1 MVTILADGAAVGT
14 YTRNPDVFRDRRCSA
29 SASAWI
35 RQFQCEDMR
44 PLIICRGPVRK
55 EAMDVFEQMGIRDC
69 GILLSDKD
77 TVVHTNAV
85 APELR
90 GMRNR
95 DRVHRVADYTGADQA
110 EREARIAEIVAIA
123 VDYGYDAIFAG
134 YGFMAEDA
142 ALVEAIEAAGLSFI
156 GPGSAPVRSAG
167 RKDVA
172 KRTALEQ
179 SIAVTPGVDNV
190 TALALIAR
198 CCDAAGLAEL
208 ADQHG
213 LPAPPDGALELAAD
227 ALLDEAVARGI
238 DLLEPDEILDAVRAQ
253 VRELLARYPDRRL
266 RLKAVGGGGG
276 KGQRVLEAASQYAG
290 TDLEARIGAAA
301 DDAAARAREI
311 WSEVKALEPG
321 ANKNVLLELN
331 IDTNRHQE
339 VQVLGNGSWCI
350 TLGLRDCSAQMH
362 EQKLVEV
369 SVTEESLRTEIARR
383 RERGDLAGAEAL
395 DTDLGT
401 LLAMEAEAAR
411 FGKAV
416 GLDSVSTFE
425 CIVDGADHYFME
437 MNTRIQVEHRVTE
450 LCYALEFANPD
461 DPDDVLR
468 VESLIEAMTLIAR
481 HGDRLP
487 EPARVPRY
495 GDSVEIR
502 LNATD
507 AAMNPAA
514 GGLIESWSNAI
525 PGEIRDDQGISVHNP
540 DTDLFMPYYL
550 AGAYDS
556 NIALLLTTG
565 AGREETF
572 AAILDVLRRTRI
584 KGRAL
589 KTNLDF
595 HYGLCHWLAAQD
607 VFARIETRF
616 VQGYL
621 GAVARLHEAARE
633 IDVEAA
639 FEHVKQRSVADLG
652 DAAVRAGY
660 ARAMDL
666 KASLLVRP
674 LQRLLERPH
683 LLAGWVAKSA
693 GYCEAGTEGV
703 RWLVNPVS
711 VLAELYRYLD
721 MDQSTGPAAEA
732 IWDHDREVLDGAQ
745 ALYARLRA
753 GLSPG
758 SFDELGALMRAPDP
772 PPGTPAA
779 LAGDWDTLRARHL
792 GYQHGLQ
799 LLALPSQVAHEAGF
813 DRLRVRPDLTVDVPE
828 EFYASDAL
836 ADARKVLAPPPTAS
850 ADEIVAELGGMFYP
864 REAPGMPRFLEPGSH
879 FEPGDTLYVIEVMKM
894 FTKATAGFA
903 GTVDECV
910 MGDSEG
916 VVVSQGELL
925 FRVTP
930 DERPQV
936 EDAGEVRRRRLAR
949 TRELADRCLWR

>member
-1 MVTILADGAAVGT
+1 MVTVLGDGAATGT

-29 SASAWI
+29 SASAWV

-55 EAMDVFEQMGIRDC
+55 EAMDVFEQMGIRDY

-90 GMRNR
+90 GIRNR
-95 DRVHRVADYTGADQA
+95 DRVHRVSDYTGADQA
-110 EREARIAEIVAIA
+110 ERDLRIAEIVAIA
-123 VDYGYDAIFAG
+123 VDGGYDSVFAG

-142 ALVEAIEAAGLSFI
+142 PLVEAIEAAGLSFI
-156 GPGSAPVRSAG
+156 GPGSATVRAAG
-167 RKDVA
+167 RKDIA
-172 KRTALEQ
+172 KRTALAE
-179 SIAVTPGVDNV
+179 SIDVTPGVDNV
-190 TALALIAR
+190 TALALVAR
-198 CCDAAGLAEL
+198 CGDAAGLAAVAEE
-208 ADQHG
+208 HG
-213 LPAPPDGALELAAD
+213 LTPPPDGDLALAAD
-227 ALLDEAVARGI
+227 ALLDEAVTRGI
-238 DLLEPDEILDAVRAQ
+238 DVLSNDEILDAVRAQ
-253 VRELLARYPDRRL
+253 ARGLLVRYPDRRL

-276 KGQRVLEAASQYAG
+276 KGQRVLDAASQYEGAG
-290 TDLEARIGAAA
+290 PEARAEAAAA
-301 DDAAARAREI
+301 DAAERAREI
-311 WSEVKALEPG
+311 WSEVKAMEPG

-339 VQVLGNGSWCI
+339 VQVLGNGDWCVA
-350 TLGLRDCSAQMH
+350 LGLRDCSAQMH

-369 SVTEESLRTEIARR
+369 SVTSESLEREIALR

-395 DTDLGT
+395 ETDLRT

-416 GLDSVSTFE
+416 SLDSVSTFE

-450 LCYALEFANPD
+450 LCYALEFVNPD
-461 DPDDVLR
+461 DGEDVLR
-468 VESLIEAMTLIAR
+468 VESLIEAMTLVAR
-481 HGDRLP
+481 HGGKLP
-487 EPARVPRY
+487 EPRRAVRY

-507 AAMNPAA
+507 AGLNPAA
-514 GGLIESWSNAI
+514 GGRIESWSNAV

-556 NIALLLTTG
+556 NIALLLTAG
-565 AGREETF
+565 EGREETF
-572 AAILDVLRRTRI
+572 AAMLDVLRRTRI
-584 KGRAL
+584 KGRHL
-589 KTNLDF
+589 RTNLDF
-595 HYGLCHWLAAQD
+595 HYGLCHWLASQD
-607 VFARIETRF
+607 VRAKIETRF
-616 VQGYL
+616 VQAYL
-621 GAVARLHEAARE
+621 GAVARLFEHAQE
-633 IDVEAA
+633 VEVEGA
-639 FEHVKQRSVADLG
+639 FEHVKRRSVEGIEDP
-652 DAAVRAGY
+652 AVRAGY

-666 KASLLVRP
+666 KTSLLARP

-683 LLAGWVAKSA
+683 LLAGWAAMSA
-693 GYCEAGTEGV
+693 RHCEGGPDGV
-703 RWLVNPVS
+703 RWLVNPID
-711 VLAELYRYLD
+711 VLLELYRYLD
-721 MDQSTGPAAEA
+721 MDRPTGPAAEA
-732 IWDHDREVLDGAQ
+732 IWDHDRELLDGAQ

-753 GLSPG
+753 GLSPAG
-758 SFDELGALMRAPDP
+758 FDELDGLLRAPQP
-772 PPGTPAA
+772 PPGTPGA
-779 LAGDWDTLRARHL
+779 LVEEWDDLRARHL

-799 LLALPSQVAHEAGF
+799 LLALPRQLAHDTGF
-813 DRLRVRPDLTVDVPE
+813 DRLRVRPDLTVDVPPE
-828 EFYASDAL
+828 LYGSDAL
-836 ADARKVLAPPPTAS
+836 AAARKVLAPPPAAS
-850 ADEIVAELGGMFYP
+850 ADEVVAELGGMFYP
-864 REAPGMPRFLEPGSH
+864 REAPGMPRFLDTGTH

-894 FTKATAGFA
+894 FTKVTASFA

-930 DERPQV
+930 DERPAV
-936 EDAGEVRRRRLAR
+936 VDPAEVRRRRVER
-949 TRELADRCLWR
+949 TAEIAERCL

>member
-1 MVTILADGAAVGT
+1 MVTVLRDGAAVGT

-29 SASAWI
+29 SASAWV

-55 EAMDVFEQMGIRDC
+55 EAMDVFEQMGIRDY

-95 DRVHRVADYTGADQA
+95 DRAHRVADYTGADQA
-110 EREARIAEIVAIA
+110 ERDLRIAEIVGIA
-123 VDYGYDAIFAG
+123 LDHGHDAIFAG

-142 ALVEAIEAAGLSFI
+142 ALVEAIEAAGLTFI
-156 GPGSAPVRSAG
+156 GPGSGTVRAAG

-172 KRTALEQ
+172 KRTALAE

-190 TALALIAR
+190 TALALIAK
-198 CCDAAGLAEL
+198 CGDAAGLAEL
-208 ADQHG
+208 AEARG
-213 LPAPPDGALELAAD
+213 LNLPPDIDLELAAD
-227 ALLDEAVARGI
+227 AVLDDAVARGV
-238 DLLEPDEILDAVRAQ
+238 DVLTNDEILDAVRTQ
-253 VRELLARYPDRRL
+253 VAELLARYPDRRL

-276 KGQRVLEAASQYAG
+276 KGQRVLDAASRYEGAG
-290 TDLEARIGAAA
+290 LDARVAAAAA
-301 DDAAARAREI
+301 DAMERTREI

-339 VQVLGNGSWCI
+339 VQVLGNGTWCI
-350 TLGLRDCSAQMH
+350 ALGLRDCSAQMH

-369 SVTEESLRTEIARR
+369 SVTSESLEHEIAKRR
-383 RERGDLAGAEAL
+383 ARGDLPGAEAL
-395 DTDLGT
+395 DTDLRT
-401 LLAMEAEAAR
+401 LESMEAEAAR

-450 LCYALEFANPD
+450 LCYALEFTNPD
-461 DPDDVLR
+461 DANDVLR
-468 VESLIEAMTLIAR
+468 VESLIEAMTLVAR
-481 HGDRLP
+481 HGAKLP
-487 EPARVPRY
+487 EPRRVPRY

-502 LNATD
+502 VNATD
-507 AAMNPAA
+507 AALNPAA
-514 GGLIESWSNAI
+514 GGLIESWSDAV

-540 DTDLFMPYYL
+540 DTGLFMPYYL

-556 NIALLLTTG
+556 NIALLLTVG
-565 AGREETF
+565 EGREETF

-584 KGRAL
+584 KGRDL

-607 VFARIETRF
+607 VRAKIETRF
-616 VQGYL
+616 VQAYL
-621 GAVARLHEAARE
+621 GAVARLFEVARE
-633 IDVEAA
+633 VDVEAA
-639 FEHVKQRSVADLG
+639 FGHLKGRAAEG
-652 DAAVRAGY
+652 IEDASVRAGY
-660 ARAMDL
+660 GRAMDL
-666 KASLLVRP
+666 KTSLLVRP

-683 LLAGWVAKSA
+683 LLAGWAAVGARF
-693 GYCEAGTEGV
+693 CEAGPDGV
-703 RWLVNPVS
+703 RWLVNPVD
-711 VLAELYRYLD
+711 VLAELYRFVD
-721 MDQSTGPAAEA
+721 MDRTTGPAAEA
-732 IWDHDREVLDGAQ
+732 IWDHDRELLDGAQ

-758 SFDELGALMRAPDP
+758 GFDELDGLLRADDP

-779 LAGDWDTLRARHL
+779 LAGEWDELRARHL

-799 LLALPSQVAHEAGF
+799 LLALPGQIAHEAGF
-813 DRLRVRPDLTVDVPE
+813 DRLRVRPDLTVDVPAE
-828 EFYASDAL
+828 LYSSEAL
-836 ADARKVLAPPPTAS
+836 AAARRVLAPPPAAS

-864 REAPGMPRFLEPGSH
+864 REAPGMPRFLEVGTH

-894 FTKATAGFA
+894 FTKVTASFA

-910 MGDSEG
+910 MADSEG
-916 VVVSQGELL
+916 RVVSQGELL

-930 DERPQV
+930 DERPTV
-936 EDAGEVRRRRLAR
+936 VDPAEVRRRRLAR
-949 TRELADRCLWR
+949 TAELAERCL

>member
-1 MVTILADGAAVGT
+1 MVTVLGDGAAVGT

-29 SASAWI
+29 SASAWV

-55 EAMDVFEQMGIRDC
+55 EAMDVFEQMGIRDY

-90 GMRNR
+90 GIKNR
-95 DRVHRVADYTGADQA
+95 DHVHRVSDYTGADQA
-110 EREARIAEIVAIA
+110 ERDLRIAEIVAIA
-123 VDYGYDAIFAG
+123 LDGGYDSVFAG

-142 ALVEAIEAAGLSFI
+142 ALVEAIEAAGLAFI
-156 GPGSAPVRSAG
+156 GPGSATVRAAG
-167 RKDVA
+167 RKDIA
-172 KRTALEQ
+172 KRTALAE
-179 SIAVTPGVDNV
+179 SIDVTPGVDNV
-190 TALALIAR
+190 TALALLAR
-198 CCDAAGLAEL
+198 CADAAGLARL
-208 ADQHG
+208 AEEQG
-213 LPAPPDGALELAAD
+213 LTPPPAGDLELAAD
-227 ALLDEAVARGI
+227 ALLDEAVTRGV
-238 DLLEPDEILDAVRAQ
+238 DVLSNDEILEAVRAQ
-253 VRELLARYPDRRL
+253 AGKLLARYPDRRL

-276 KGQRVLEAASQYAG
+276 KGQRVLDAASQYEG
-290 TDLEARIGAAA
+290 DDLDARVEAAAA
-301 DDAAARAREI
+301 DAAERTREI

-339 VQVLGNGSWCI
+339 VQVLGNGAWCI
-350 TLGLRDCSAQMH
+350 ALGLRDCSAQMH

-369 SVTEESLRTEIARR
+369 SVTSESLEREIARR

-395 DTDLGT
+395 DTDLRT

-450 LCYALEFANPD
+450 LCYALEFVNPD
-461 DPDDVLR
+461 DGEDVLR
-468 VESLIEAMTLIAR
+468 VESLIEAMTLVAR
-481 HGDRLP
+481 HGPRLP
-487 EPARVPRY
+487 EPRRAQRY

-502 LNATD
+502 VNATD
-507 AAMNPAA
+507 AALNPAA
-514 GGLIESWSNAI
+514 GGLIESWSNAV

-556 NIALLLTTG
+556 NIALLLTAG
-565 AGREETF
+565 EGREETF
-572 AAILDVLRRTRI
+572 AAMLDVLRRTRI
-584 KGRAL
+584 KGRHL
-589 KTNLDF
+589 RTNLDF

-607 VFARIETRF
+607 VRAKIETRF
-616 VQGYL
+616 VQAYL
-621 GAVARLHEAARE
+621 GAVARLAERARE
-633 IDVEAA
+633 VEVQAA
-639 FEHVKQRSVADLG
+639 FEHVKRRSVEG
-652 DAAVRAGY
+652 IKDASVRAGY
-660 ARAMDL
+660 ARSMDL
-666 KASLLVRP
+666 KTSLLVRP

-683 LLAGWVAKSA
+683 LLAGWVAMSA
-693 GYCEAGTEGV
+693 RHSEPGPDGV
-703 RWLVNPVS
+703 RWLVNPID

-721 MDQSTGPAAEA
+721 MDRPTGPAAEA
-732 IWDHDREVLDGAQ
+732 IWDHDRELLDGAQ

-758 SFDELGALMRAPDP
+758 GFDELDGLLRAPQP
-772 PPGTPAA
+772 PPGTPGA
-779 LAGDWDTLRARHL
+779 LAEEWDDLRARHL
-792 GYQHGLQ
+792 GYQHGLR
-799 LLALPSQVAHEAGF
+799 LLALPGQIAHDAGF
-813 DRLRVRPDLTVDVPE
+813 DRLRVRPDLTVDVPAE
-828 EFYASDAL
+828 LYGSDVL
-836 ADARKVLAPPPTAS
+836 AAARKVLAPPPGAS

-864 REAPGMPRFLEPGSH
+864 REAPGMPRFLEAGSH

-894 FTKATAGFA
+894 FTKVTASFA

-925 FRVTP
+925 FKVTP
-930 DERPQV
+930 DERPAV
-936 EDAGEVRRRRLAR
+936 VDPAETRRRRLTR
-949 TRELADRCLWR
+949 TVEIAERCL

>member
-1 MVTILADGAAVGT
+1 MVTVIGDRAAVGT
-14 YTRNPDVFRDRRCSA
+14 YTRNPDVFRERRCST
-29 SASAWI
+29 SHSAWI

-44 PLIICRGPVRK
+44 PLIVCRGPVRK

-110 EREARIAEIVAIA
+110 EREARIAEIVGIA
-123 VDYGYDAIFAG
+123 VDHGYDAIFAG

-142 ALVEAIEAAGLSFI
+142 ALVEGIEAAGLSFI
-156 GPGSAPVRSAG
+156 GPGSAPVRAAG

-172 KRTALEQ
+172 KRTALEE

-198 CCDAAGLAEL
+198 CGDASGLAEL
-208 ADQHG
+208 ARDRS
-213 LPAPPDGALELAAD
+213 LTPPPEIALELAAD
-227 ALLDEAVARGI
+227 ALLDEAVARSV
-238 DLLEPDEILDAVRAQ
+238 DLLEPDEILEAVRVQ
-253 VRELLARYPDRRL
+253 VRKLLARYPDRRL

-276 KGQRVLEAASQYAG
+276 KGQRVLDAASRYAG
-290 TDLEARIGAAA
+290 ADLGARIETAA
-301 DDAAARAREI
+301 DDAAARTREI
-311 WSEVKALEPG
+311 WSEIKAMEPG

-369 SVTEESLRTEIARR
+369 SVTEESLRAEIARR

-395 DTDLGT
+395 DTDLGI
-401 LLAMEAEAAR
+401 LLAMEAEAGR
-411 FGKAV
+411 FGQAV

-461 DPDDVLR
+461 DPKDVLR
-468 VESLIEAMTLIAR
+468 VESLIEAMALIAR
-481 HGDRLP
+481 HGEKLP
-487 EPARVPRY
+487 EPSRVPRY

-507 AAMNPAA
+507 AALNPAA
-514 GGLIESWSNAI
+514 GGLIESWSNAV

-565 AGREETF
+565 AGRDETF
-572 AAILDVLRRTRI
+572 AEMLDVLRQTRI
-584 KGRAL
+584 KGRSL

-595 HYGLCHWLAAQD
+595 HYGLCHWLVAQD
-607 VFARIETRF
+607 VYTRIETRF

-621 GAVARLHEAARE
+621 GAVARLHEVARE

-639 FEHVKQRSVADLG
+639 FERVQRRSVEG
-652 DAAVRAGY
+652 IEDASVRGGY

-674 LQRLLERPH
+674 LQRLFERPH
-683 LLAGWVAKSA
+683 LLAGWAAKSA
-693 GYCEAGTEGV
+693 GYCEAGAEGV
-703 RWLVNPVS
+703 HWLVNPVD

-721 MDQSTGPAAEA
+721 MDRSSGPAAEA

-758 SFDELGALMRAPDP
+758 GFDELDALLRAPDP
-772 PPGTPAA
+772 PPGTPDA
-779 LAGDWDTLRARHL
+779 LAGDWDHLRARHV

-813 DRLRVRPDLTVDVPE
+813 DRLRVRPDLTVDVPAE
-828 EFYASDAL
+828 LYASDAL
-836 ADARKVLAPPPTAS
+836 ARARRVLAPPPSAG

-864 REAPGMPRFLEPGSH
+864 REAPGMPRFLEAGTH

-894 FTKATAGFA
+894 FTKVTAHFA

-910 MGDSEG
+910 MGDNEG
-916 VVVSQGELL
+916 VVVSQGEVL
-925 FRVTP
+925 FQVTP
-930 DERPQV
+930 DERPV
-936 EDAGEVRRRRLAR
+936 VADPKEDRRRQLAR
-949 TRELADRCLWR
+949 TAELAERCL